1 MKKILVATDFSPSAQ
16 TAIEYAVQMAQKCRS
31 KLVLFHAY
39 HTQPISLDIPVV
51 DVSLD
56 DIRVQTLESLQNIR
70 TNLIKQYGD
79 MDIECGCK
87 LGFAVDAIND
97 YAIENDVNIIVMG
110 MQGSSFI
117 GEILVGS
124 ITTSLMQHAPC
135 PVLVIGPNMT
145 YQGIHKIVWACDG
158 VKAPNNQVLG
168 QLKKMMA
175 TFTGLKI
182 FVANVIPKYIDNRT
196 MFESRVLPVIKI
208 FLQKEDYSV
217 HSIESENIVEGI
229 NAFARQENVDL
240 VVMVPRR
247 HAIWRNLFFEPNTKR
262 MAFHSSV
269 PLLIIQQ

>member
-1 MKKILVATDFSPSAQ
+1 MKKILVATDFSDAAQ
-16 TAIEYAVQMAQKCRS
+16 TAVKYAVQMAQQCKS
-31 KLVLFHAY
+31 TLILFHAY
-39 HTQPISLDIPVV
+39 HTAPISLDIPVV
-51 DVSLD
+51 DLSLD
-56 DIRVQTLESLQNIR
+56 EIRKQALDSLNNIR

-79 MDIECGCK
+79 IDIECSCK

-97 YAIENDVNIIVMG
+97 YSIENDINIIVMG
-110 MQGSSFI
+110 MQGSSYI

-124 ITTSLMQHAPC
+124 ITTSLMRQAPC
-135 PVLVIGPNMT
+135 PVLVVGPNMA

-175 TFTGLKI
+175 TFTDLKI
-182 FVANVIPKYIDNRT
+182 LVANVIPLHIDYRST
-196 MFESRVLPVIKI
+196 FDSRVLPVIKI

-217 HSIESENIVEGI
+217 HSIENENIVDGI
-229 NAFARQENVDL
+229 NAFAEQENADL

-262 MAFHSSV
+262 MAFHASV
-269 PLLIIQQ
+269 PLLVIQQ